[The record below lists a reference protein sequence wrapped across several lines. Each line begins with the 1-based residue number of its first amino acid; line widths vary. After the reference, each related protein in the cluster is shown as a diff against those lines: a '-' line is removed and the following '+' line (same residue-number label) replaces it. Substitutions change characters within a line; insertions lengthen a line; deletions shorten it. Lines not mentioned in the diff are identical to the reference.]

1 MKASL
6 APMAGYTD
14 SAFRRIC
21 GEFGADYV
29 VSEMISA
36 KALCMRDRKTA
47 ELAKI
52 GEGEPPVV
60 LQIFG
65 HEPRDMAEA
74 AELLLSGGY
83 PGCSYAVPPAGID
96 INMGCPVKKIV
107 SGGDGCALMLDPPL
121 AVRIA
126 EAVKE
131 VCVRHGVPLSVKF
144 RLGWDTRTAAEF
156 ACAMARAGVDRITLH
171 CRTREQMYRPFADP
185 EAAGEVSRALG
196 QIDPTVRP
204 VLVGN
209 GDVDSPEA
217 ARRYLEN
224 GCGEVAVGRAALGD
238 PWIFCRLKDPE
249 GFVPP
254 AWDEIRAAVVRLTED
269 AVREKGELRGI
280 RESRGRAAYF
290 VRGMRGA
297 AALRDGLNR
306 AETVREFL
314 ALLNAFGGEKDR
326 TGAGRAE
333 DGMTAQGEQEERI

>member
-1 MKASL
+1 MKAKASL

-14 SAFRRIC
+14 SPFRRIC
-21 GEFGADYV
+21 GECGAEYA

-36 KALCMRDRKTA
+36 AALHMRDRKTA

-52 GEGEPPVV
+52 GEGEPPVI

-65 HEPRDMAEA
+65 HDPRIMAEA
-74 AELLLSGGY
+74 AELLLTGSY
-83 PGCSYAVPPAGID
+83 PGCSYAAAPAGID

-107 SGGDGCALMLDPPL
+107 TGGDGCALMLDLPM
-121 AVRIA
+121 AERIA
-126 EAVKE
+126 AEVRE

-144 RLGWDTRTAAEF
+144 RLGWDSLTAPEF
-156 ACAMARAGVDRITLH
+156 ACAMARAGADRITLH
-171 CRTREQMYRPFADP
+171 CRTREQMYRPYADLD
-185 EAAGEVSRALG
+185 AAAAVSRALAESA
-196 QIDPTVRP
+196 DCSARSTRP

-217 ARRYLEN
+217 ARRYLDS
-224 GCGEVAVGRAALGD
+224 GCDEVAVGRAALGY
-238 PWIFCRLKDPE
+238 PWIFRRLKDPD

-254 AWDEIRAAVVRLTED
+254 DWDEIRAAMLRLTEE

-297 AALRDGLNR
+297 ASLRDKLNR
-306 AETVREFL
+306 AGTFSEFA
-314 ALLNAFGGEKDR
+314 ALLNGFEADGTE
-326 TGAGRAE
+326 AE
-333 DGMTAQGEQEERI
+333 RETEETE

>member
-1 MKASL
+1 
-6 APMAGYTD
+6 
-14 SAFRRIC
+14 
-21 GEFGADYV
+21 
-29 VSEMISA
+29 
-36 KALCMRDRKTA
+36 
-47 ELAKI
+47 
-52 GEGEPPVV
+52 
-60 LQIFG
+60 
-65 HEPRDMAEA
+65 
-74 AELLLSGGY
+74 
-83 PGCSYAVPPAGID
+83 
-96 INMGCPVKKIV
+96 
-107 SGGDGCALMLDPPL
+107 MLDPPL

-131 VCVRHGVPLSVKF
+131 VCLRHGVPLSVKF

-185 EAAGEVSRALG
+185 EAAGEVFRALV
-196 QIDPTVRP
+196 QFDPTVRP
-204 VLVGN
+204 ARPARPTLVGN

-224 GCGEVAVGRAALGD
+224 GCDEVAVGRAALGD
-238 PWIFCRLKDPE
+238 PWIFGKLKDPD

-269 AVREKGELRGI
+269 TVREKGELRGI

-306 AETVREFL
+306 AETMREFL

-326 TGAGRAE
+326 TGAERAE
-333 DGMTAQGEQEERI
+333 NGMTAQGEQEERI